1 MNIQFFSFFAKDK
14 IQMLTTS
21 CRILTLIYP
30 SFLKSFGLYQKS
42 KKCKELHEIE
52 KYLEVQ
58 LWTQE
63 GRNEDTGVQIER
75 RMPPLVWKVDGLA
88 WLEGTLKE
96 FYCLSNF

>member
-1 MNIQFFSFFAKDK
+1 
-14 IQMLTTS
+14 MLTTS

-88 WLEGTLKE
+88 CKDKETDESWNIFIKLKINSG
-96 FYCLSNF
+96 LWAGL